1 VWANDLS
8 VYPPAK
14 ASIASR
20 MAFVQ
25 TATQYTDHDT
35 WMGIPYRDQEVS
47 VDMDM
52 VNVVQDPSFQH
63 GGRVLARAQGID
75 VWIVMA
81 LNPSNSTL
89 TLWVDGNGNWTQIG
103 GVSQSF
109 QVNAWY
115 HAKLDVIAN
124 TVYGKAWLFGAPEPA
139 WQVSG
144 TQSTIS
150 TPGVGGL
157 RCGAADVYFQHF
169 SETPITQISGTVTN
183 ATTGSGLAGVTVN
196 LSNGTS
202 VVTDSSGKY
211 VFAGL
216 AAGSYTLSAAQNGFN
231 PGTANASVSIG
242 QSAIN
247 VTLALTP
254 IAPSPTPGATP
265 TASPSPHG

>member
-1 VWANDLS
+1 LRGELANALRAVS
-8 VYPPAK
+8 KNCIAGEIENQRASNRIGARRTRRGTPA
-14 ASIASR
+14 A
-20 MAFVQ
+20 
-25 TATQYTDHDT
+25 
-35 WMGIPYRDQEVS
+35 VS
-47 VDMDM
+47 VGLIE
-52 VNVVQDPSFQH
+52 VKLPCYAV
-63 GGRVLARAQGID
+63 AQAKIS
-75 VWIVMA
+75 IH
-81 LNPSNSTL
+81 
-89 TLWVDGNGNWTQIG
+89 VDGNGNWTQIG

-109 QVNAWY
+109 QINAWY